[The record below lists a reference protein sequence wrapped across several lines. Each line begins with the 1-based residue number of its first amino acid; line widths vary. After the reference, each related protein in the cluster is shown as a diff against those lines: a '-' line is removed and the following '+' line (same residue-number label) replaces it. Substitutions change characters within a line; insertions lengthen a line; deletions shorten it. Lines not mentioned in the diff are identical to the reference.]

1 MVIYN
6 ITYNELAVVIH
17 GVAIVTHLRFSKA
30 FHKKVKF
37 FTVLC
42 VSPGCCNILP
52 WMGWLTNNKSIFLII
67 LVPVKSKIKALTD
80 FMSNESLHTGS

>member
-42 VSPGCCNILP
+42 VSPGCCHILP

-80 FMSNESLHTGS
+80 FMCNESLHTGS